1 MTKYLV
7 VAAIVVGL
15 LGSGSTVAQTR
26 PDSLPLPPTSGRIVA
41 PVVPLVLVDQVG
53 YDTGAPKRA
62 IVQGFAADRFTA
74 FKVVNVD
81 TGKVVL
87 TGVPHAAGTVGHWRD
102 WHYWTVDFSSLRT
115 PGRYRVDVAGSTE
128 VRSFPFRIAHD
139 VLERYTLSNVIYY
152 FKGQRVSGDFERADA
167 HLKDPDPA
175 GPPYVDLRGG
185 WYDAT
190 GDYGVHLSQLSYA
203 SYFNT
208 QQVPLVAWSLAATWR
223 NLEATHDVNFA
234 QYERRLIDEATYG
247 ADFLVRDHVPGG
259 SFYLGIDAPGVG
271 KLAKDRK
278 VEVATGHFQ
287 IKTNPEGTSFRSRS
301 ATGNTTAVDPRAY
314 EVSFRSG
321 GGIAIAALAAVSTL
335 PGHGE
340 FTSERYLETA
350 EDAFRFL
357 QDHNAELLN
366 DGKANILDDY
376 CALLAATELY
386 RASRDETYRKAADR
400 WADRLMARLTT
411 HGGYHG
417 YWRAGEGTRP
427 FFSASDAGLPV
438 VALVDYADIAAPVQR
453 QKARDAI
460 RISLEFEL
468 RVTGRVNNPFDY
480 ARQLVQTGT
489 GEDGKVFTTFFFP
502 HDTPVSPWWQ
512 GEDARLASL
521 AAAARAAM
529 PLFDEDPAFQ
539 SRLQEYA
546 WSQLHWILGRNPY
559 DTSMLVG
566 SGYLNAQYLFF
577 NSWEYTSAP
586 GAIINGITSA
596 RDQRGHDGT
605 GIAFDDGY
613 AETGKDDD
621 WRWTEQWLPHA
632 AWYLYAISLPHD

>member
-1 MTKYLV
+1 VM
-7 VAAIVVGL
+7 
-15 LGSGSTVAQTR
+15 
-26 PDSLPLPPTSGRIVA
+26 
-41 PVVPLVLVDQVG
+41 
-53 YDTGAPKRA
+53 
-62 IVQGFAADRFTA
+62 
-74 FKVVNVD
+74 
-81 TGKVVL
+81 
-87 TGVPHAAGTVGHWRD
+87 TGVPHAAGRVDGWRD
-102 WHYWTVDFSSLRT
+102 WQYWTIDFSALQT
-115 PGRYRVDVAGSTE
+115 PGRYRIDVTGSTG
-128 VRSFPFRIAHD
+128 VRSFPFRIADD

-152 FKGQRVSGDFERADA
+152 LKGQRVSGDFARADA
-167 HLKDPDPA
+167 HLKRP
-175 GPPYVDLRGG
+175 GGQGGYVDLRGG

-208 QQVPLVAWSLAATWR
+208 QQVPLVAWSLASTWR

-247 ADFLVRDHVPGG
+247 ADFLVRDHMPGG
-259 SFYLGIDAPGVG
+259 SFYLGVSAPGVG
-271 KLAKDRK
+271 KLARDRV
-278 VEVATGHFQ
+278 VEVETGDFQ
-287 IKTNPEGTSFRSRS
+287 IKANPQGTSFGRAAPRGGS
-301 ATGNTTAVDPRAY
+301 ADDPRTL

-321 GGIAIAALAAVSTL
+321 GGVAIAALAAASTL
-335 PGHGE
+335 PGHGD
-340 FTSERYLETA
+340 FTSQRYLETA
-350 EDAFRFL
+350 EAAFRFL
-357 QDHNAELLN
+357 QQHNDEVTN

-386 RASRDETYRKAADR
+386 RANHDEAYREAADQ
-400 WADRLMARLTT
+400 WADRLMGRLVT
-411 HGGYHG
+411 HGGYRN
-417 YWRAGEGTRP
+417 YWRAGDGLRP

-438 VALVDYADIAAPVQR
+438 VALAEYAGIAVPAQR
-453 QKARDAI
+453 RKARAAI
-460 RISLEFEL
+460 RASLEFEL
-468 RVTGRVNNPFDY
+468 GVTGDVNNPFDY

-489 GEDGKVFTTFFFP
+489 GKDRKLFTAFFFP

-512 GEDARLASL
+512 GEDARLASM
-521 AAAARAAM
+521 AAAARAAAL
-529 PLFDEDPAFQ
+529 LFGDDPAFQ
-539 SRLQEYA
+539 VRLQDYA

-596 RDQRGHDGT
+596 LDQTDHADRGIT
-605 GIAFDDGY
+605 FDEGY

-632 AWYLYAISLPHD
+632 AWYLYAVSLPHD